1 MADLVAVPQVIF
13 TNPTVVLVGL
23 TCIAAQRGERA
34 GRKVIALAA
43 IRGAKLH
50 TSGYRWMAATNS
62 RPRVWRIR
70 IAGRD
75 SCWTRS
81 DGSAPCIDSSDCG

>member
-34 GRKVIALAA
+34 VRKVIALAA

-62 RPRVWRIR
+62 RPRVWRI
-70 IAGRD
+70 AGRD